1 MPFADRGEASA
12 KFAAFNAAQMAKR
25 AAEVDA
31 EDRRFEA
38 KERERQ
44 KAEAKRAAQAKK
56 NRERRERLLAMGI
69 SEEDMRGIGLF
80 EDEDD
85 DPSWCTQAREWW
97 MASGLRRYLC
107 KKINSCRPKARV
119 APPPPADARYL
130 KGGATRHKCGHSGC
144 RATKVLLRGDRRPV
158 LQEEGE
164 KRRGPSE
171 GGRKWRRTECGRE
184 QADDLESAIRLYP
197 GYREGSGRFSASM
210 GCEVLR
216 GTTRQGEDPQP
227 LSQKRTQETQS
238 CWLKQESDAKME
250 GGSLRRQRHY

>member
-1 MPFADRGEASA
+1 MPFADRGESSA
-12 KFAAFNAAQMAKR
+12 KFAAFNAAEMAKR

-31 EDRRFEA
+31 EDRLFEA

-56 NRERRERLLAMGI
+56 NLERRERLLAMGI

-130 KGGATRHKCGHSGC
+130 KGGATRHKCGHIC
-144 RATKVLLRGDRRPV
+144 LLWQQQKCCWCGDRRPV
-158 LQEEGE
+158 LQEEGCGE
-164 KRRGPSE
+164 NAAGAEQKGAVNGGEPSA
-171 GGRKWRRTECGRE
+171 GGE
-184 QADDLESAIRLYP
+184 QADDLESAIDVHLHHH
-197 GYREGSGRFSASM
+197 
-210 GCEVLR
+210 
-216 GTTRQGEDPQP
+216 QGP
-227 LSQKRTQETQS
+227 
-238 CWLKQESDAKME
+238 
-250 GGSLRRQRHY
+250 